1 MRRGQAWISR
11 VSVRV
16 GSKPAQAPSF
26 SIVVRRTRNLFP
38 TWASAPPLAALPKVA
53 RPEVV
58 AKAEDRMEAT
68 ESEAGPEPG
77 PEDADEDRPAPSDGS
92 RPRTDEEALIVVRDL
107 RKTFKTGLLKQKV
120 VDAVQGVSFVVHRGE
135 IVGFLGP
142 NGSGK
147 TTTIKMLLGLIAPT
161 AGDASMF
168 GHPIGAQA
176 ARRRIGFLPE
186 NPYVFP
192 SLTPRE
198 FVEMSGRLSGMS
210 GKHLRKRTEE
220 VLDRTGVLYAA
231 DRQVRRLSKGMLQRS
246 ALGAAMIAE
255 PDMLILDEPMSG
267 LDPVG
272 RKQVR
277 DIIFEER
284 DAGRTI
290 FFSSHILADVE
301 ALCDHVVIL
310 RKGKVVVAGSMSE
323 LLAGDV
329 RHTEVTLAGVDDAL
343 REVLEELGYEL
354 HARAD
359 VTLLE
364 VKGDPSDVLRAALEH
379 GARVVEMVPRRE
391 TLEDLFMRQAL

>member
-1 MRRGQAWISR
+1 MAD
-11 VSVRV
+11 
-16 GSKPAQAPSF
+16 
-26 SIVVRRTRNLFP
+26 
-38 TWASAPPLAALPKVA
+38 
-53 RPEVV
+53 
-58 AKAEDRMEAT
+58 AEDET
-68 ESEAGPEPG
+68 ETAEPASGRGDEPEGPRED
-77 PEDADEDRPAPSDGS
+77 DADGAGA
-92 RPRTDEEALIVVRDL
+92 RTEEESLIQVRDL

-120 VDAVQGVSFVVHRGE
+120 VEAVRGVSFEVHRGE

-161 AGDASMF
+161 GGEATMF
-168 GHPIGAQA
+168 GHPMGAQA

-210 GKHLRKRTEE
+210 GKHLHKRAEE

-255 PDMLILDEPMSG
+255 PEMLILDEPMSG

-310 RKGKVVVAGSMSE
+310 RKGEVVVSGPMSE

-329 RHTEVTLAGVDDAL
+329 RHTEVTLASVGNAL
-343 REVLEELGYEL
+343 RAVLENMGYDL
-354 HARAD
+354 HDRGE

-364 VKGDPSDVLRAALEH
+364 VKGDPAEVLRAALDHE
-379 GARVVEMVPRRE
+379 ARVVEMLPRRE